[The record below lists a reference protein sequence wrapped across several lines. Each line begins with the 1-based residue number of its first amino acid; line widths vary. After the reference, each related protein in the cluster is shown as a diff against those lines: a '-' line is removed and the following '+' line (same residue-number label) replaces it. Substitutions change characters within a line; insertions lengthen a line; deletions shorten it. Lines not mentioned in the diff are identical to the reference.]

1 MFKRIN
7 YIVIVRKVCLFRQ
20 VYSIKA
26 TEGIFTEKFSHTLC
40 MCLTLLPS
48 TAFAEDPEF
57 HAGDIAEINKIIDT
71 YDLDLPK
78 ADPADGSYAPNE
90 WSTGLPQLVFWTEV
104 SPKRVRV
111 LDVSNKDL
119 TGFLDVSGLTA
130 LDMLFCNDNQLHSLN
145 LSGLTSLKTLQ
156 CSNNQLHSLNLSG
169 LTSLDILSCSS
180 NQLQSLNVSSLTV
193 LTELNCT
200 NNELTSLDVSGSTAL
215 KYLYCYNNKLTSLN
229 VRDLKNLKRLD
240 CQSNLLTSLDVSGLT
255 ALETLECSGNQLQ
268 SLNLSGLTSLAE
280 LDSSK
285 NQLTG
290 LTLNNAAPY
299 SKINVIYN
307 FMEDTSAVNG
317 RDIQWDENDFV
328 FYPQNGNNI
337 MIIYDKNDGTGKR
350 ENSTLLKGERV
361 QLPFDIFKAPEGK
374 FLKAWAVKTAD
385 GLQLQP
391 WDSHPFYEDTTVY
404 AIWEDLPKV
413 NVKLYGHDDIHV
425 TWDALS
431 VEGYT
436 VYYRVEYMRSTWDDY
451 EELTEETTDTY
462 YKQPNLEAGARYKFR
477 VTPYIKINEEET
489 YEGEPSESSYI
500 YILKKI
506 AAPRV
511 SKSSRNYVRLRW
523 TNIPGESGYQ
533 ISRSRY
539 KTKRFSTVKRVSYK
553 YSTTRIKTPRNRR
566 YYYKIRAYKTVD
578 GKRIYAPWS
587 AVRSYR
593 LR

>member
-1 MFKRIN
+1 MKRKMF
-7 YIVIVRKVCLFRQ
+7 
-20 VYSIKA
+20 SILL
-26 TEGIFTEKFSHTLC
+26 TFC
-40 MCLTLLPS
+40 MCLTLFPS

-57 HAGDIAEINKIIDT
+57 YPGDIQAINTIIDEKG
-71 YDLDLPK
+71 LDLSK
-78 ADPADGSYAPNE
+78 ADPDDGSYAPNE
-90 WSTGLPQLVFWTEV
+90 WSTGLTPLVFWTEV

-119 TGFLDVSGLTA
+119 TGSLDVSDLTA
-130 LDMLFCNDNQLHSLN
+130 LEMLLCN
-145 LSGLTSLKTLQ
+145 
-156 CSNNQLHSLNLSG
+156 NNQLQSLNLSG

-180 NQLQSLNVSSLTV
+180 NQLQSLNVSSLTT

-215 KYLYCYNNKLTSLN
+215 KYLSCYNNKLTSLN

-240 CQSNLLTSLDVSGLT
+240 CRSNLLTSLDVNGLT
-255 ALETLECSGNQLQ
+255 ALDMLFCNDNQLQ

-280 LDSSK
+280 LDCSK

-290 LTLNNAAPY
+290 LTLNNVAPY

-317 RDIQWDENDFV
+317 RNIQWDENDFV

-374 FLKAWAVKTAD
+374 FLKAWAVETAD
-385 GLQLQP
+385 GLQLRP
-391 WDSHPFYEDTTVY
+391 WDSRPFYEDTTVY

-436 VYYRVEYMRSTWDDY
+436 VYYRVEYMRSIRDGY
-451 EELTEETTDTY
+451 RVLTPGTTDTFF
-462 YKQPNLEAGARYKFR
+462 KKPNLADGARYKFK
-477 VTPYIKINEEET
+477 VTPYIKINEEVT
-489 YEGEPSESSYI
+489 YEGEPGESSYI
-500 YILKKI
+500 YTLKRI
-506 AAPRV
+506 SAPKV
-511 SKSSRNYVRLRW
+511 SRSSRNYVRLRW

-533 ISRSRY
+533 IARSRY
-539 KTKRFSTVKRVSYK
+539 KTKRFSTVKRVLSQH
-553 YSTTRIKTPRNRR
+553 STTTRIKTPRNRR

-578 GKRIYAPWS
+578 GRRIYAPWS